1 MEKELITAK
10 EFEPRVNLTEYTYK
24 KILQSIIAGNYK
36 PGTRLPSENE
46 LKETFNVSR
55 NTVRTALNK
64 LNVLGILET
73 RQGDGSYIKKLS
85 IDMYLNTFVPAILIH
100 EDSLMELIQLRKAI
114 EIASASMAAERATQE
129 DINIMQALLD
139 SSRAAGDDMQA
150 YAESTVNFHY
160 HVALASKNPIFATM
174 MELIKYVLTS
184 KMVNFL
190 TYTRND
196 RNSTFYHTMILESI
210 KNRRP
215 DEAAYLM
222 ERHMIHLV
230 DRVNEYNEHTKL
242 FPEHG

>member
-1 MEKELITAK
+1 MTKEL
-10 EFEPRVNLTEYTYK
+10 EPKTNLVEYTYK
-24 KILQSIIAGNYK
+24 KILQSIIAGDHK
-36 PGTRLPSENE
+36 PGDRLPSENE
-46 LKETFNVSR
+46 LKDTYNVSR

-85 IDMYLNTFVPAILIH
+85 IDMCLNTFVPAILIH
-100 EDSLMELIQLRKAI
+100 EDNLMELIQLRKAI
-114 EIASASMAAERATQE
+114 EIAASSMAAERATEE
-129 DINIMQALLD
+129 DINAMQKYLD
-139 SSRAAGDDMQA
+139 ATRNAGDDMKA

-160 HVALASKNPIFATM
+160 QIVLASKNKIFATM

-190 TYTRND
+190 VYTRND
-196 RNSTFYHTMILESI
+196 TNSNYYHSMILESI
-210 KNRRP
+210 KNHRP
-215 DEAAYLM
+215 DETAYLM

-242 FPEHG
+242 FPEE